1 MSRIPLPYTQKVL
14 DLFRNP
20 KNLGKLEDANVIAV
34 AGNPACG
41 DMITFYM
48 KINNQAVIEKISFE
62 SYGCA
67 ANIATASIVTEMI
80 KGLNVKSAWK
90 DVTWKK
96 VTEEVGGLPNVKF
109 HCGILAVGAV
119 KVLGI
124 PCGLIINRSDIGD
137 DQVKKYAAI
146 REVPILMEIPFDRRI
161 AEAYSRG
168 DVLIEVMPEW
178 KAKFLALYD
187 QITEI
192 VAYHKD

>member
-20 KNLGKLEDANVIAV
+20 KNLGKMEDADIIAV

-48 KINNQAVIEKISFE
+48 KINDQEVIERATFE

-80 KGLNVKSAWK
+80 KGLTLKQAWN

-96 VTEEVGGLPNVKF
+96 VTEEVGGLPSVKF
-109 HCGILAVGAV
+109 HCGILAVGAL
-119 KVLGI
+119 K
-124 PCGLIINRSDIGD
+124 R
-137 DQVKKYAAI
+137 AI
-146 REVPILMEIPFDRRI
+146 RLYFSQKGV
-161 AEAYSRG
+161 EAPSW
-168 DVLIEVMPEW
+168 LP
-178 KAKFLALYD
+178 
-187 QITEI
+187 
-192 VAYHKD
+192 